1 MVLEILK
8 AFKETEG
15 IDFAYDHFAEGE
27 SPNPPFVVY
36 LYPSTNNFAADGI
49 VYVPINKVSVE
60 LYTDKKE
67 PETEQKLERLLTG
80 AGVFYEKTEV
90 WIASERLYEVIY
102 SFEEVGYAPEV
113 GSSSGS
119 LPVVGHSHSNL
130 ETLDKLSTDSKGNL
144 LFDGKPVGEASYET
158 AYSITLTET
167 HVAQKYIVLPADC
180 DTSRA
185 ITLSLNGLDFPRGE
199 AWEIRRSGH
208 AIIVWDGL
216 ELENFVQAGDII
228 LISHYR
234 GL

>member
-1 MVLEILK
+1 MVLDVLK
-8 AFKETEG
+8 TLKETEG
-15 IDFAYDHFAEGE
+15 IPFAYDHFAEGE
-27 SPNPPFVVY
+27 SPNPPFAVY
-36 LYPSTNNFAADGI
+36 LYPGTNNFAADGI
-49 VYVPINKVSVE
+49 VYFPVNKVSIE

-67 PETEQKLERLLTG
+67 PETEQKLERLLM
-80 AGVFYEKTEV
+80 GVGIFYEKSEV

-113 GSSSGS
+113 ESSSGS

-144 LFDGKPVGEASYET
+144 LFNGKLVGDTTYET

-167 HVAQKYIVLPADC
+167 HVAQKYVVLPADC
-180 DTSRA
+180 DTSKA

-199 AWEIRRSGH
+199 AWDLKKTGH

-216 ELENFVQAGDII
+216 ELENFVQVGDTI

-234 GL
+234 RL